1 LERMEI
7 LARRRP
13 PLSVVLDSSI
23 TLAWIFS
30 DETSDAIRQIFESV
44 AGSGAVAP
52 AFWRL
57 ELANGLTMA
66 LRRRRIDL
74 RFRRAVLADLAL
86 LDIAIDQ
93 HTDARAWGETL
104 DLADRFRL
112 TVYDAAY
119 LELAQRRALPLAT
132 LDNELRGAAKSLGVE
147 RRPG

>member
-1 LERMEI
+1 MEV

-13 PLSVVLDSSI
+13 PLSIVLDSSI

-52 AFWRL
+52 ALWRL
-57 ELANGLTMA
+57 EVANGLTMA
-66 LRRRRIDL
+66 LRRKRIDA
-74 RFRRAVLADLAL
+74 RFRRAALADLTL
-86 LDIAIDQ
+86 LDMAIDR
-93 HTDARAWGETL
+93 HTDARAWAETL
-104 DLADRFRL
+104 ELADRFRL
-112 TVYDAAY
+112 TMYDAAY
-119 LELAQRRALPLAT
+119 LELAQRRSLPLAT